1 MLIKYFTH
9 GQGLIMSRWDKIIVS
24 IFFLILFIV
33 IGILVYG
40 YTISLFLMED
50 IIIFSEPIVM
60 LTLGVP
66 LVISTC
72 FAMTIEFFL
81 GVKSIVFMSLIT
93 FNKLIMRYLVYL
105 GLAGVLLSF
114 PISFVVNIFLLD
126 EGYKT
131 CDKISWL
138 SPTTYVKELS
148 FCNNKKALNK

>member
-1 MLIKYFTH
+1 MAKV
-9 GQGLIMSRWDKIIVS
+9 LIMPRWDKIIVS

-66 LVISTC
+66 LVIYTC

-81 GVKSIVFMSLIT
+81 GVKSIVFISLMT

>member
-1 MLIKYFTH
+1 MAKV
-9 GQGLIMSRWDKIIVS
+9 LIMPRWDKIIVS

-66 LVISTC
+66 LVIYTC

-81 GVKSIVFMSLIT
+81 GVKSIVFMSLMT

-148 FCNNKKALNK
+148 FCNKKKALNK

>member
-1 MLIKYFTH
+1 MP
-9 GQGLIMSRWDKIIVS
+9 RWDKIIVS

-50 IIIFSEPIVM
+50 IIIFSGPIVM
-60 LTLGVP
+60 LTLGIP
-66 LVISTC
+66 LVIYTC
-72 FAMTIEFFL
+72 FAMIIEFFL
-81 GVKSIVFMSLIT
+81 GVKSIIFMSLMT

>member
-1 MLIKYFTH
+1 MP
-9 GQGLIMSRWDKIIVS
+9 RWDKIIVS

-50 IIIFSEPIVM
+50 IIIFLGPIVM

-66 LVISTC
+66 LVIYTC

-81 GVKSIVFMSLIT
+81 GVKSIVFMSLMT

-126 EGYKT
+126 ERYKT

-148 FCNNKKALNK
+148 FCNNKKALKK

>member
-1 MLIKYFTH
+1 MAKV
-9 GQGLIMSRWDKIIVS
+9 LIMPRWDKIIVS

-50 IIIFSEPIVM
+50 IIIFLGPIVM

-66 LVISTC
+66 LVIYTC

-81 GVKSIVFMSLIT
+81 GVKSIVFMSLMT

-126 EGYKT
+126 ERYKT

-148 FCNNKKALNK
+148 FCNNKKALKK

>member
-1 MLIKYFTH
+1 MP
-9 GQGLIMSRWDKIIVS
+9 RWDKIIVS

-66 LVISTC
+66 LVIYTC

-81 GVKSIVFMSLIT
+81 GVKSIVFISLMT

>member
-1 MLIKYFTH
+1 MAKV
-9 GQGLIMSRWDKIIVS
+9 LIMPRWDKIIVS

-66 LVISTC
+66 LVIYTC
-72 FAMTIEFFL
+72 FAITIEFFL
-81 GVKSIVFMSLIT
+81 GVKSIVFMSLMT

>member
-1 MLIKYFTH
+1 MP
-9 GQGLIMSRWDKIIVS
+9 RWDKIIVS

-40 YTISLFLMED
+40 YTILLFLMED

-66 LVISTC
+66 LVIYTC
-72 FAMTIEFFL
+72 FAMIIEFFL
-81 GVKSIVFMSLIT
+81 GVKSIVFMSLMT

>member
-1 MLIKYFTH
+1 MFT
-9 GQGLIMSRWDKIIVS
+9 IN
-24 IFFLILFIV
+24 LFY
-33 IGILVYG
+33 LY
-40 YTISLFLMED
+40 
-50 IIIFSEPIVM
+50 
-60 LTLGVP
+60 
-66 LVISTC
+66 
-72 FAMTIEFFL
+72 
-81 GVKSIVFMSLIT
+81 KS
-93 FNKLIMRYLVYL
+93 IMRYLVYL